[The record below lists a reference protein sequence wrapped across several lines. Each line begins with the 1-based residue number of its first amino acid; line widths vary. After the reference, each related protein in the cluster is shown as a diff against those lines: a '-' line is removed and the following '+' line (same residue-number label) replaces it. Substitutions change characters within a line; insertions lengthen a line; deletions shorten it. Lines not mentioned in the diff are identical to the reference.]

1 MRRYGIDVSEHQGS
15 NIDWAKVKDSG
26 VQFALLRCG
35 YGMDLKE
42 QDDSTFL
49 RNAKECERLGIPYG
63 VYLYSYAKTTDSAK
77 SEAAHAIRL
86 LKGRKLDY
94 PVYFDLEDE
103 TVAPIGKAQILTNA
117 KTFVT
122 ALEKAG
128 YWAGVYANLY
138 WWNTYLTDSWYDRVA
153 KWVAQFNNE
162 CQYQKEYGI
171 WQYSNSGKVPGI
183 PGRFIDLNY
192 AYVDY
197 PSKINKKGTDT
208 KPTTS
213 TKTVEELAKEVIDG
227 KWGNGQDRV
236 NRLTKAGYNA
246 SAVQDRVN
254 SMLSTKKSV
263 DEIAKEV
270 IDGKWGNGQDRV
282 NRLTKAGYNASAVQ
296 DKVNALLSKKSVDE
310 IAREVIAGK
319 WGNGQDR
326 VNRLTKAGYNASAV
340 QKRVNE
346 LL

>member
-42 QDDSTFL
+42 QDDSAFL

-63 VYLYSYAKTTDSAK
+63 AYLYSYATTTDSAK
-77 SEAAHAIRL
+77 SEAAHALRL
-86 LKGRKLDY
+86 LKGRKLSY
-94 PVYFDLEDE
+94 PVYFDLEDK
-103 TVAPIGKAQILTNA
+103 TVSPIGKAQILTNT
-117 KTFVT
+117 KVFVD

-138 WWNTYLTDSWYDRVA
+138 WWDTHLTDSWYDRVA
-153 KWVAQFNNE
+153 KWVAQFNDE

-171 WQYSNSGKVPGI
+171 WQYSNAGKVPGI
-183 PGRFIDLNY
+183 PGRFVDLNY

-197 PSKINKKGTDT
+197 PAKINKKDT
-208 KPTTS
+208 KPAKPTKTIDELAKEVIDGKWGNGEDRVNRLTKAGYNASAVQSKVNSILS
-213 TKTVEELAKEVIDG
+213 TKKSVDELAKEVIDG

-246 SAVQDRVN
+246 SAVQ
-254 SMLSTKKSV
+254 S
-263 DEIAKEV
+263 
-270 IDGKWGNGQDRV
+270 
-282 NRLTKAGYNASAVQ
+282 
-296 DKVNALLSKKSVDE
+296 KVNALLSRKSVDE

>member
-94 PVYFDLEDE
+94 PVYFDLEDK

-138 WWNTYLTDSWYDRVA
+138 WWNTYLTDSWYDRIA

-208 KPTTS
+208 KPATS
-213 TKTVEELAKEVIDG
+213 AKTVEELAKEVIDG

-246 SAVQDRVN
+246 SAVQDKVN
-254 SMLSTKKSV
+254 AFLSKKSV

-270 IDGKWGNGQDRV
+270 IAGKWGNGQDRV

-296 DKVNALLSKKSVDE
+296 DRVNSMLSKKSVDE
-310 IAREVIAGK
+310 IAKEVIAGK